1 MAGGT
6 ICADNAQDQALLTTL
21 TAQGRVGHAWC
32 PGPGRRPIRM
42 ATSGR
47 WPGLFHG
54 YDVPDVPRTNNGA
67 RAG

>member
-6 ICADNAQDQALLTTL
+6 ICADDAQDQALLATL
-21 TAQGRVGHAWC
+21 TAPAVD
-32 PGPGRRPIRM
+32 PIRM
-42 ATSGR
+42 VTAGR
-47 WPGLFHG
+47 CPRLFHG